1 MRKPSWRGGEQ
12 LEEISKLVRPDRSAG
27 KLIMQANSKTRKA
40 RERDDRARTSTS
52 TGTKA
57 ADLAWRDGVTH
68 RQTPSSPVS
77 YRS

>member
-12 LEEISKLVRPDRSAG
+12 LEEISKLTRFPPFTK

-40 RERDDRARTSTS
+40 RERDDRARTPTS

-57 ADLAWRDGVTH
+57 TDLVDLA
-68 RQTPSSPVS
+68 
-77 YRS
+77 